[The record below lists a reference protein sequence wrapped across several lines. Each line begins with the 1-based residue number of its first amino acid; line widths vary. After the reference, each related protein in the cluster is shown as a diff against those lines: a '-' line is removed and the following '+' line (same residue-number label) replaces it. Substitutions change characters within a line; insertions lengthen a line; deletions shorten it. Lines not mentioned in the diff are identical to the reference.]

1 MKKII
6 GLIILSMLSIV
17 MYGQTS
23 CYNETRNRGISYYN
37 KGQYENAIKAFTA
50 AKSCPDKPDNNDLDQ
65 RIAQCRKKQQEE
77 ERRNRENEIERQREA
92 ENRRQR
98 EQEERDREN
107 KNASK
112 GYIDINR
119 VVFAN
124 VNNEGDIIND
134 YGSTLY
140 ASDIKYLKPKFYIS
154 SLTSSSK
161 SITFYCKMYTP
172 NGTLMTGNSSPSGYT
187 YSSSF
192 TIHPNTTWISMSGWG
207 NKNGGTYIPGTYK
220 YELWY
225 NGNRL
230 YTTNVTL
237 YKRENEATKL
247 TVDNKTSVSTSF
259 SENGGTET
267 FYVSTDANEWTTWG
281 VPSWCSVQNK
291 SSTSFTLR
299 CEANTSRSERSDYMK
314 IKAGNKEVRID
325 ITQSG
330 KKGPSAVINNLWVEH
345 NVFNGMIK
353 GMRIHIN
360 LTVNGMLGK
369 TVKYC
374 VFFYLNDNTTR
385 LINMYGGH
393 ISSSA
398 TGRAT
403 YESSTWSDW
412 WIFVP
417 YQWLYA
423 AANRS
428 NYCSF
433 DVEIQ
438 DLNGNLLVRNANTQF
453 VLY

>member
-1 MKKII
+1 
-6 GLIILSMLSIV
+6 MLSIV

-50 AKSCPDKPDNNDLDQ
+50 AKSCPDKPDNNDLDE
-65 RIAQCRKKQQEE
+65 RIAECRKLIRQQKDRQEE
-77 ERRNRENEIERQREA
+77 ERRLREEEIARQREE
-92 ENRRQR
+92 ENRRRR

-107 KNASK
+107 RIASK
-112 GYIDINR
+112 GYIDINS
-119 VVFAN
+119 VEFAN
-124 VNNEGDIIND
+124 VDHDGNTIND
-134 YGSTLY
+134 YGSMLY
-140 ASDIKYLKPKFYIS
+140 ASDIKYLRVRLNIS
-154 SLTSSSK
+154 SLVSSSK
-161 SITFYCKMYTP
+161 SVTFYYKLYTP
-172 NGTLMTGNSSPSGYT
+172 DGTLKTGQSSPSGYT
-187 YSSSF
+187 YSASF
-192 TIHPNTTWISMSGWG
+192 TIHPNTTWLLSGWG
-207 NKNGGTYIPGTYK
+207 NKNGGAYVPGTYK

-225 NGNRL
+225 NDNRI

-237 YKRENEATKL
+237 YKRENEATRL
-247 TVDNKTSVSTSF
+247 TVDGKMSVSTSF
-259 SENGGTET
+259 SENGGTEI

-281 VPSWCSVQNK
+281 IPSWCSVQNK
-291 SSTSFTLR
+291 TSSSFILR

-345 NVFNGMIK
+345 NVFNGMSK

-403 YESSTWSDW
+403 YESSAWSDW